1 MKISLGIDFN
11 KIRTIVSYYE
21 EKSQR
26 IRTIYNEPSCGIIM
40 KKGMGQSFYGSQAL
54 NKEGVGYSYTFYP
67 TLFVL
72 KEEILNPYFNY
83 LISNVIQSLEGE
95 VLEIEYIVISS
106 GSLDFKIKDLVFPY
120 LKNEFKELKK
130 TKLIFSK
137 SKELLNFTIVKNLNN
152 TKKIDEENILVLS
165 LNDDIYQA
173 SLFNYQKNNL
183 IPSTLTPINIS
194 YSGINKF
201 GIGSYELILNM
212 MNHAIEKQAVNVKAN
227 YKINEMNF
235 SKYKLLCEIENR
247 FLSLKKDLSLVL
259 KDKLTFNYY
268 VNKEKYQFVIDL
280 DDYEYALSTVLYGKN
295 DSIRK
300 YLKDVKN
307 KIENTTYK
315 VLLYGKVTLYSEVV
329 ALIQSIFGKS
339 RIIPFEKVSL
349 ERITDAND
357 FNYVSLGALYESSMR
372 YLGVIPKVSYKNYL
386 DMNVAIINKND
397 NFILSESQNGSFF
410 YRLNKDFE
418 IPLKPIINSKEEG
431 YYIYINDNQ
440 INLLD
445 YLYNRGSLNS
455 NSLFDKKFESFI
467 ASVRMGLKN
476 IKDKTYLSFEL
487 DCQMNKYHYEFEIEV
502 K

>member
-1 MKISLGIDFN
+1 M
-11 KIRTIVSYYE
+11 
-21 EKSQR
+21 
-26 IRTIYNEPSCGIIM
+26 IY
-40 KKGMGQSFYGSQAL
+40 L
-54 NKEGVGYSYTFYP
+54 
-67 TLFVL
+67 
-72 KEEILNPYFNY
+72 
-83 LISNVIQSLEGE
+83 
-95 VLEIEYIVISS
+95 
-106 GSLDFKIKDLVFPY
+106 
-120 LKNEFKELKK
+120 
-130 TKLIFSK
+130 
-137 SKELLNFTIVKNLNN
+137 
-152 TKKIDEENILVLS
+152 
-165 LNDDIYQA
+165 
-173 SLFNYQKNNL
+173 
-183 IPSTLTPINIS
+183 
-194 YSGINKF
+194 
-201 GIGSYELILNM
+201 
-212 MNHAIEKQAVNVKAN
+212 
-227 YKINEMNF
+227 
-235 SKYKLLCEIENR
+235 
-247 FLSLKKDLSLVL
+247 
-259 KDKLTFNYY
+259 
-268 VNKEKYQFVIDL
+268 
-280 DDYEYALSTVLYGKN
+280 LYGKN